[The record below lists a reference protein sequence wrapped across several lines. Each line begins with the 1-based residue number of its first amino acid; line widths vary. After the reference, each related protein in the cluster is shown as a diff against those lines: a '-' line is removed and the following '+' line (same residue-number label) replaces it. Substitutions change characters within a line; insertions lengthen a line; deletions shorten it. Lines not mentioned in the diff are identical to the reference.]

1 MVPSQ
6 TVVVGNRKREKSTH
20 DTHTHTE
27 IFPVKVALRQNVV
40 ERLVAGV
47 KSTGNLVEVVII
59 ASLVMMAAVVS
70 AAEPRNLSNHWG
82 PHLRLM

>member
-1 MVPSQ
+1 MLWEI
-6 TVVVGNRKREKSTH
+6 GKEKSKLM
-20 DTHTHTE
+20 THTHTH
-27 IFPVKVALRQNVV
+27 IFPVIVALRQNVV

-59 ASLVMMAAVVS
+59 ASLVMTAAVVS
-70 AAEPRNLSNHWG
+70 AAQPRNLSNHWG

>member
-6 TVVVGNRKREKSTH
+6 AVVVGNRKREKSTH
-20 DTHTHTE
+20 DTHTHTQ
-27 IFPVKVALRQNVV
+27 IFPVIVVLRQNV
-40 ERLVAGV
+40 ERSVAGV

-59 ASLVMMAAVVS
+59 ASLVMTAAVVS
-70 AAEPRNLSNHWG
+70 AAQPRNLSNHWG